1 MAEIN
6 TSAATNDNHN
16 IIDDTTTTAIAAAD
30 PESAQ
35 PEHPYQPYMDVQ
47 PPSAA
52 HLSDANGM
60 PLSEKEVEAL
70 EKEERAE
77 RAATP
82 EPSDFNIAFPD
93 HLPTPPFLHVQGVPN
108 FRELGGYPCQPPS
121 SSSQAPPS
129 KKYVLKKNLLYRC
142 AHPTHLTPTGATYLT
157 TTLNVHD
164 MYDLRSAPEIN
175 RLASTV
181 ASSGK
186 SVYPLA
192 SPVSGCLDEVPGLKR
207 HFVPVYQ
214 TEDYGPVA
222 LARKLAWY
230 TAEHSHDHEAGYAYS
245 EGFVRAY
252 RDIAT
257 HGAGAYTI
265 MFRHLLDR
273 PNEPLVFH
281 CTAGKDRTGVFGALI
296 MKLVGV
302 DEDVICW
309 EYALTEPGLGGW
321 RKEFIERIAQTGL
334 GGGGGKPQQ
343 QQQQQQVVT
352 GEREHSRPAVSR
364 EEAARICGSRA
375 GNMRAFLRT
384 VLEGEFGGVISYL
397 TRMCGLSEAEVA
409 RLRENLTELVDDV
422 PGQVMTM
429 VEIDGW
435 TAEGGCVD

>member
-1 MAEIN
+1 MAETTLAN
-6 TSAATNDNHN
+6 SNS
-16 IIDDTTTTAIAAAD
+16 DTTTTTTTTSPAIAIAAD
-30 PESAQ
+30 PKSAQ
-35 PEHPYQPYMDVQ
+35 PEQPYQPYMDVQ
-47 PPSAA
+47 PPTTA

-60 PLSEKEVEAL
+60 PLSEKEIEAL
-70 EKEERAE
+70 ESEEKAE
-77 RAATP
+77 REATP
-82 EPSDFNIAFPD
+82 EPSDFSIAFPD

-121 SSSQAPPS
+121 SSQPPPS
-129 KKYVLKKNLLYRC
+129 KTYVLKKNLLYRC
-142 AHPTHLTPTGATYLT
+142 AHPTHLTPTGASYLT

-175 RLASTV
+175 RLAGTV

-192 SPVSGCLDEVPGLKR
+192 SPVSGCIDEVPGLNR

-222 LARKLAWY
+222 LATKLAWY
-230 TAEHSHDHEAGYAYS
+230 TAEHSHDEEAGYAYS
-245 EGFVRAY
+245 DGFVKAY

-257 HGAGAYTI
+257 HGVGAYRI
-265 MFRHLLDR
+265 MFKHLLER

-281 CTAGKDRTGVFGALI
+281 CTAGKDRTGVFGALV

-302 DEDVICW
+302 DEDMICW

-321 RKEFIERIAQTGL
+321 RNEFIERIAQTGL
-334 GGGGGKPQQ
+334 GGGGGKPQH
-343 QQQQQQVVT
+343 QQQVVT
-352 GEREHSRPAVSR
+352 GEREHGRPVISR

-384 VLEGEFGGVISYL
+384 VLEGEFGGVNAYL
-397 TRMCGLSEAEVA
+397 TRMCGFSQDEVA
-409 RLRENLTELVDDV
+409 RLRENLVEMVDDA

-435 TAEGGCVD
+435 SAEGGCVD